1 MTMYLDPESY
11 ADYITAY
18 KTFMFDVAK
27 VVARELGS
35 SSVTDESINADV
47 ENAFEFEKSIAMV
60 IMMFIMSYSKK
71 ISIDYDPRLG
81 EAKLHRNVQ
90 SNVDL

>member
-11 ADYITAY
+11 ADYISAY

-35 SSVTDESINADV
+35 WYVTDDTINADV

-60 IMMFIMSYSKK
+60 STPDRIFQKT
-71 ISIDYDPRLG
+71 
-81 EAKLHRNVQ
+81 
-90 SNVDL
+90 